1 MVLLTGSL
9 YIARFVISITADR
22 DMQEKIPVAR
32 LSVQAEITGMVWK
45 IVVKEGDQVSEDDVL
60 LVVESMKMEIPLLA
74 PQDGIVR
81 EILTQEGGV
90 LSDGDTAI
98 ILEVS

>member
-1 MVLLTGSL
+1 
-9 YIARFVISITADR
+9 
-22 DMQEKIPVAR
+22 VAR